1 MSRKPERKT
10 YNASELAEV
19 LGIDESTV
27 RRLART
33 QGHVGGIRAGPG
45 RVPVAPER
53 RFPMITPLPHP
64 TPSHAGTDA
73 RPSQPGAPA
82 ATRRVAVAP
91 GWAVASVD
99 ERSEVAMPT
108 HA

>member
-33 QGHVGGIRAGPG
+33 HGHVEGIRAIRIGDRKRG
-45 RVPVAPER
+45 RWIFSRA
-53 RFPMITPLPHP
+53 
-64 TPSHAGTDA
+64 
-73 RPSQPGAPA
+73 
-82 ATRRVAVAP
+82 
-91 GWAVASVD
+91 
-99 ERSEVAMPT
+99 EVADLLRSRI
-108 HA
+108 AA